1 MSISSA
7 LYSLGLFIKMN
18 FKSFCILSIL
28 LLSVLFSQAQQK
40 NYQNEIGFQTDND
53 SYLAQGSDRYY
64 TNGLFIYFRHA
75 IETDT
80 ANQKLFGKTL
90 GFEIG
95 QKMFNPQSAFIPDA
109 AYVDRPFA
117 GYLYAAGSV
126 QYLFKNESVLK
137 MGVQL
142 GVTGP
147 AALGRQAQEL
157 VHQILGFYKPQGW
170 QYQIR
175 NNIGV
180 NLLGNYD
187 RLFFRHGWFDFFGN
201 AYADLGTTF
210 TGAGAGLTFRFGKF
224 NPLYHSVSTS
234 GLVAKNRLIKEASRR
249 EFFFYLK
256 PALNYTAYD
265 ATVQGNLFK
274 QSNDHLEITGKPEP
288 FVLSQEVG
296 GNLTAGRWAF
306 NLAAIF
312 RTREV
317 KSMARAHQW
326 GTATFLYRFN

>member
-1 MSISSA
+1 
-7 LYSLGLFIKMN
+7 MN
-18 FKSFCILSIL
+18 FKGSILFSIL
-28 LLSVLFSQAQQK
+28 LLSVLFSTAQQR
-40 NYQNEIGFQTDND
+40 NFQNELGFQTDND
-53 SYLAQGSDRYY
+53 AYLAQGSDRYY

-80 ANQKLFGKTL
+80 SKQKLFGKTL

-95 QKMFNPQSAFIPDA
+95 QKMYNPQSAFIPSA

-117 GYLYAAGSV
+117 GYLYVGSSV
-126 QYLFKNESVLK
+126 QYLFKNESALK
-137 MGVQL
+137 LDVQL

-147 AALGRQAQEL
+147 ASLARQAQEL
-157 VHQILGFYKPQGW
+157 VHRTIGFYTPQGW

-180 NLLGNYD
+180 NFLGNYD
-187 RLFFRHGWFDFFGN
+187 HSFFRSGWFDFFGN
-201 AYADLGTTF
+201 ANAELGTTF
-210 TGAGAGLTFRFGKF
+210 TGAGAGLTLRFGEF

-265 ATVQGNLFK
+265 ATVQGSLFK
-274 QSNDHLEITGKPEP
+274 QSNDPLEITGKPEP
-288 FVLSQEVG
+288 LVLSQEIG

-317 KSMARAHQW
+317 KTMVRAHQW

>member
-1 MSISSA
+1 MSSA
-7 LYSLGLFIKMN
+7 FFSLGLSIEMN
-18 FKSFCILSIL
+18 FKSLLSFTIL
-28 LLSVLFSQAQQK
+28 LLSVLFSSAQQK
-40 NYQNEIGFQTDND
+40 NYQNELGFQTDND
-53 SYLAQGSDRYY
+53 AYLAQGSDRYY

-75 IETDT
+75 LQTDT
-80 ANQKLFGKTL
+80 SKQKLFGKTL

-95 QKMFNPQSAFIPDA
+95 QKMFNPQSAFIPAA

-117 GYLYAAGSV
+117 GYLYAGSSL
-126 QYLFKNESVLK
+126 QYLFKNESALK
-137 MGVQL
+137 LGVQL

-157 VHQILGFYKPQGW
+157 VHRIIGFYKPQGW

-187 RLFFRHGWFDFFGN
+187 RLFFRSGWFDASGN

-210 TGAGAGLTFRFGKF
+210 TGAGAGLTLRFGEF
-224 NPLYHSVSTS
+224 NPLYRSVSTS
-234 GLVAKNRLIKEASRR
+234 GLVAKNRLIKEVSRR

-274 QSNDHLEITGKPEP
+274 QSNDPLEITGKPEP
-288 FVLSQEVG
+288 LVLSQEIG

-317 KSMARAHQW
+317 KSMVRAHQW